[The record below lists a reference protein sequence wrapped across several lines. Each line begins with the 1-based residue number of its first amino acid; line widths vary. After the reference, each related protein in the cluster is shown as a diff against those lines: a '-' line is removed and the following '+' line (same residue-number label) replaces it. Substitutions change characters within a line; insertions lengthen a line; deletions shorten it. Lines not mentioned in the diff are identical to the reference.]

1 MDSPA
6 SACCSGVRRDW
17 YGGMN
22 GILCGVTRTPDQAC
36 RGGSDQ
42 RVSNNGVRPSSAGG
56 RTDLTSSSKGRSMAE
71 DDPFELSR
79 FVAAQD
85 LVFETVLAELR
96 AGRKET
102 HWIWFIFPQLRALGR
117 SPTANF
123 YGIGSI
129 EEARACLR
137 HPVLADRLARSVN
150 AVLGVSD
157 RSAHEIFGSPEIPLV
172 DDAVQRSCRGGR
184 GTIPAR
190 SGAFLCRRTRSS
202 YPSNS

>member
-1 MDSPA
+1 
-6 SACCSGVRRDW
+6 
-17 YGGMN
+17 
-22 GILCGVTRTPDQAC
+22 
-36 RGGSDQ
+36 
-42 RVSNNGVRPSSAGG
+42 
-56 RTDLTSSSKGRSMAE
+56 MAE

-102 HWIWFIFPQLRALGR
+102 HWIGFIFPQLRALGR

-150 AVLGVSD
+150 AILRYLTVPPMRFS
-157 RSAHEIFGSPEIPLV
+157 
-172 DDAVQRSCRGGR
+172 
-184 GTIPAR
+184 AR
-190 SGAFLCRRTRSS
+190 STI
-202 YPSNS
+202 